1 MRQIALWTLMPAFLL
16 GLTACDPTGAPS
28 SGTSASANIYGG
40 FPSSGT
46 RAGRY
51 SGSRAG
57 VR

>member
-16 GLTACDPTGAPS
+16 GLAACDPVGSPS
-28 SGTSASANIYGG
+28 SGTSANIYGG